1 MVLAFGFIKLFF
13 KDGCVKYFRPIRP
26 NANDGNFRNHA
37 GLYFLQDVTAGR
49 CLIISYAYDIR
60 FYFSQNSVVA
70 VFFVAEKR
78 AGYCR
83 RAPYVPKTGLFGIP
97 RQLFFE
103 AQHISV
109 PRNRNKEFA
118 AERARR
124 AQKEIVSGVDSVKY
138 AKRKNSFFSFAR
150 SRTAIICPCHL
161 FQAADRVRLRQ
172 KSEVLPADPPFSPQS
187 ASTNDRLLLVPLGG
201 EKSSQALRCLTKPWS
216 FAFA

>member
-1 MVLAFGFIKLFF
+1 M
-13 KDGCVKYFRPIRP
+13 KYFRPIRP

-37 GLYFLQDVTAGR
+37 GLYFLQDVTAER

-83 RAPYVPKTGLFGIP
+83 RAPYIPETGLFGIP
-97 RQLFFE
+97 RPLLFE

-109 PRNRNKEFA
+109 SRNRNKEFA
-118 AERARR
+118 VERARR
-124 AQKEIVSGVDSVKY
+124 AQKETVSGVNSIKY
-138 AKRKNSFFSFAR
+138 AKRKNSFFSFAQ
-150 SRTAIICPCHL
+150 SHTAIICPRHL

-172 KSEVLPADPPFSPQS
+172 KSEARPEGPPSSPRP
-187 ASTNDRLLLVPLGG
+187 ASTSARLLLVPSGG
-201 EKSSQALRCLTKPWS
+201 EKSSQALPY
-216 FAFA
+216 